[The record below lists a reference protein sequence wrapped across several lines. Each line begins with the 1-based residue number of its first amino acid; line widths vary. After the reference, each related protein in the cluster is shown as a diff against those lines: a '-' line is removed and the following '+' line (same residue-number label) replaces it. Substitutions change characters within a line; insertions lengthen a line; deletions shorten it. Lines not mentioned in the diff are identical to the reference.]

1 MCGVVAGDVN
11 TTTGQNLHVIR
22 WETGLDPLATSLAK
36 MKEVI
41 GSRLATVPEEDG
53 WRLQYLGKLLEARGD
68 AYYGGEDTHQL
79 TGLIDSLCSS

>member
-1 MCGVVAGDVN
+1 MAGDVN
-11 TTTGQNLHVIR
+11 TTTGQNLNVIR

-36 MKEVI
+36 LKEGI
-41 GSRLATVPEEDG
+41 GSRLTTVPAEDG

-79 TGLIDSLCSS
+79 TGLIDSFCSS